1 MRILIILHLL
11 IIICVCV
18 FFMQLRFTFEKFGNI
33 NVDIGNRI
41 CEYFFN
47 LGSSIM
53 KKHDFNSVPD
63 YTGITFFDNLPK
75 IIPYNPEEFDKIHDA
90 FIAKNI
96 NDDLFKSDCGGCSA
110 WEITNNKIYNFWK
123 IMHPLVQSI
132 MNEAFLKSDLKKKVD
147 CPIIHFRCAD
157 TPFIKQNGYHFQYYT
172 FFEEALKEITK
183 KSNVNYSKVILMS
196 CNTHNSDVEKQNACV
211 DYTDS
216 LNKHLNEIGYECDV
230 MCGTNIDD
238 FAMLFYAPAVISTS
252 SSFSFMSGFFG
263 KGLFFSTENTNGK
276 CTDCNEFMLYNYNLM
291 HDQVEDYSKVDSV
304 IQLLQK

>member
-53 KKHDFNSVPD
+53 KKHDFNGVPD

-96 NDDLFKSDCGGCSA
+96 NDDFFKSDCGGCSA
-110 WEITNNKIYNFWK
+110 WEITNNQIYNFWK

-157 TPFIKQNGYHFQYYT
+157 TPFVKQNGYHFQYYT

-216 LNKHLNEIGYECDV
+216 LKKYLNEIGMTV
-230 MCGTNIDD
+230 GTN
-238 FAMLFYAPAVISTS
+238 ALFQ
-252 SSFSFMSGFFG
+252 FMFER
-263 KGLFFSTENTNGK
+263 LTENAVEASGQTEGEESVIEIKVAQKIMYHLKEFFFLTNK
-276 CTDCNEFMLYNYNLM
+276 KLRTKKIRYNLGQTTRKK
-291 HDQVEDYSKVDSV
+291 HT
-304 IQLLQK
+304 